1 MEEVNQIIFKVVI
14 LWAAI
19 YKGLTPKTTIS
30 QLSNSI
36 IALSTRTQS
45 KPKFKKCCVLSKTW
59 LLNATSVYFKN
70 K

>member
-19 YKGLTPKTTIS
+19 YKGLTQKTTLS

-45 KPKFKKCCVLSKTW
+45 KPKL
-59 LLNATSVYFKN
+59 KN
-70 K
+70 VAFLVKHGC